1 MAHID
6 PHSPE
11 GAAYL
16 ADHLAD
22 GFPLE
27 DVIHDELTTC
37 EICGRHFTDF
47 DADFDHDADGVRMCW
62 DCSDDPE
69 NESYDYVRQEATY
82 SAGAF

>member
-1 MAHID
+1 MQID
-6 PHSPE
+6 PTSPE
-11 GAAYL
+11 GLAFL

-47 DADFDHDADGVRMCW
+47 AEDFDHEADGGRMCW
-62 DCSDDPE
+62 ACSGDPE
-69 NESYDYVRQEATY
+69 AAPYDYARQEATY
-82 SAGAF
+82 SAGAL